1 MLESMCFQVKDV
13 LDSMHNDAG
22 EEGDVKNGKGEFL
35 LMVDG
40 GATVNSLLM
49 QIQVW
54 ALCVSFVINFPF

>member
-1 MLESMCFQVKDV
+1 V
-13 LDSMHNDAG
+13 LDSMHKDAG
-22 EEGDVKNGKGEFL
+22 EEGEVKNEKGEFL

-40 GATVNSLLM
+40 DATVSNLLM